1 MAKMDDA
8 EASMARTLEEKTG
21 KSLDAW
27 IRLARAAGVSKHGE
41 LRDHLKNAHGL
52 THGYANF
59 VVHKTL
65 ASDAGSSEPDA
76 LVDAQY
82 AGAKAALKP
91 LYEQLV
97 KTVQSFGSDVEIAPK
112 KGYVSVRRSKQF
124 ALIQPSTATRMD
136 VGIVLKGVPPT
147 PRLEAAGSFNAM
159 VTHRV
164 RLEPSAS
171 ADKELTA
178 WLKRAYEAG

>member
-1 MAKMDDA
+1 MAKMDGA
-8 EASMARTLEEKTG
+8 EASVARSLEEKTG

-27 IRLARAAGVSKHGE
+27 ISLARTAGLSKHGE
-41 LRDHLKNAHGL
+41 LRDHLKNKHSL
-52 THGYANF
+52 THGYANL

-76 LVDAQY
+76 LVEAQY
-82 AGAKAALKP
+82 AGAKAPLRP

-112 KGYVSVRRSKQF
+112 KGYVSLRRSKQF

-136 VGIVLKGVPPT
+136 VGLVLKGVAPT

-164 RLEPSAS
+164 RLEPTA
-171 ADKELTA
+171 AVDKELTG
-178 WLKRAYEAG
+178 WLKRAYESA